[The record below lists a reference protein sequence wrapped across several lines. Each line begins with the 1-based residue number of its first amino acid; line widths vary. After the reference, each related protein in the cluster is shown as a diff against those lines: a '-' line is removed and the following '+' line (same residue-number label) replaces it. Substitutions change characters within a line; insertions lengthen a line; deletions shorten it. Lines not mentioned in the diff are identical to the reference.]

1 MSSSSLEHLLS
12 KFAANGLSDEERLQ
26 LVSLLQ
32 EEAVQ
37 QDIVDIVQDWMLKEE
52 GTAAFDETRFMPI
65 LKSLLESDRPVR
77 KGILQQFR
85 KPWLRYAAAAVLLA
99 AMVTTITIIVRNNRD
114 RSAQLMAN
122 EHHHPAPGGN
132 HATLTLSDGRKILL
146 DSAQGNIM
154 QQDRFLVTNE
164 NGKLDYEGAAGKI
177 ENHTLST
184 PRGGQYQLS
193 LPDGTQVWLNTASS
207 ISFPTSFKGSNR
219 SVTITGEA
227 YFEVAKNKDMP
238 FLVNVN
244 NRASVE
250 VLGTHFNVRS
260 YPDESAIKTT
270 LLEGKVKV
278 LAAGGSRQSAILQPG
293 EQAGIRNAQLL
304 VTRDIDPDAAVAWKS
319 GIFDFSEADLP
330 MVMRELSRWYDIEVQ
345 YEGPLPT
352 DLYEGRIPMSA
363 SLGDVLKLL
372 EKNDVRFRLK
382 GKTLTVLTGK
392 NK

>member
-1 MSSSSLEHLLS
+1 MASSSLENLLS
-12 KFAANGLSDEERLQ
+12 KFAANGLSEEERRHLA
-26 LVSLLQ
+26 SLLQ
-32 EEAVQ
+32 QESVQ
-37 QDIVDIVQDWMLKEE
+37 QDMVDIVQDWMLKEVASE
-52 GTAAFDETRFMPI
+52 LFDEARFMPM
-65 LKSLLESDRPVR
+65 LKKLLESDKPVR
-77 KGILQQFR
+77 KGMLQQLR

-99 AMVTTITIIVRNNRD
+99 ALVSTISIIVQKNSKETIQRT
-114 RSAQLMAN
+114 AN
-122 EHHHPAPGGN
+122 DQQAPTPGGN
-132 HATLTLSDGRKILL
+132 HATLTLSDGRKIIL

-154 QQDRFLVTNE
+154 QQGRFLVTNE
-164 NGKLDYEGAAGKI
+164 NGKLDYEGASGKI

-184 PRGGQYQLS
+184 PRGGQYQLR

-207 ISFPTSFKGSNR
+207 ISFPTSFNGVNR

-238 FLVNVN
+238 FIVNVN
-244 NRASVE
+244 NKASVE
-250 VLGTHFNVRS
+250 VLGTHFNIRS
-260 YPDESAIKTT
+260 YPEESAIKTT

-278 LAAGGSRQSAILQPG
+278 LAAGDNKQSAILQPG
-293 EQAGIRNAQLL
+293 EQANIKNEQLQ
-304 VTRDIDPDAAVAWKS
+304 VHQYIDVDATVAWKA
-319 GIFDFSEADLP
+319 GLFDFSEADLP
-330 MVMRELSRWYDIEVQ
+330 IVMRELSRWYNIEVR

-363 SLGDVLKLL
+363 SLEDVLKLL